1 MFVMEKLNLVVSKNL
16 QMLRKERKLT
26 QQEFA
31 EMLGYS
37 DKSVS
42 KWELG
47 KAIPSADILLKI
59 ADFYNVSVDALLRNE
74 IDIKQTPVEVSKNKN
89 TNKIVIACLAAT
101 FCLLVSTSIF
111 VNLVISYDSYSG
123 WIAFLWSVPAIGLID
138 GLLVKRFWG
147 KGLAETILLSVF
159 IWGLLLSFSI
169 TFYFFL
175 SQNIFFV
182 LFVGIPLQAS
192 LLLYEKIKK

>member
-1 MFVMEKLNLVVSKNL
+1 
-16 QMLRKERKLT
+16 MLRKERKLT

>member
-1 MFVMEKLNLVVSKNL
+1 MFAMEELNLIVSKNL

-74 IDIKQTPVEVSKNKN
+74 IDIKQTPSEVNKNKN

-101 FCLLVSTSIF
+101 FCLLVSTCIF
-111 VNLVISYDSYSG
+111 VNLVISYDLYSG

-159 IWGLLLSFSI
+159 IWGLLFSFSI

-175 SQNIFFV
+175 NQNIFFV